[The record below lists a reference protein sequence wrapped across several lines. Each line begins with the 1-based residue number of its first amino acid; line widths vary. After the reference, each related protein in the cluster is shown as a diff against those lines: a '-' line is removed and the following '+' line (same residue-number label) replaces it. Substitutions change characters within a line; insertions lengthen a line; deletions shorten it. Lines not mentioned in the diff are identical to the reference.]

1 MLTTCPYSVAVW
13 NGLQTWLAITL
24 QAPLS
29 SRYRVFKSWWHNM
42 LSSQQP
48 NANEQA
54 QEVVYTVWNIWK
66 ERCHRVFDSKGLSTT
81 QL

>member
-1 MLTTCPYSVAVW
+1 MLATCPYSVAVW

-42 LSSQQP
+42 LSSQQL
-48 NANEQA
+48 NAKEQA